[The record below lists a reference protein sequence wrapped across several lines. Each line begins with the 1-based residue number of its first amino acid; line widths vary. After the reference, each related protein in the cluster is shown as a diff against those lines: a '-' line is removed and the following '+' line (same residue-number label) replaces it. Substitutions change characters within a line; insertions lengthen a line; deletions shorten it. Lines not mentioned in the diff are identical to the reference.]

1 VPGDTA
7 PGDTALGGRSSGPRR
22 VALVTGGSRGIG
34 AATARALSW
43 RGWDVCIGY
52 RVEAE
57 AARTVVADCVERGA
71 RALAVAVDVADASS
85 VADLFAELDA
95 HWPDVDA
102 LGALV
107 NCAGIVAPPSRVDAM
122 DAARVARMLAVNVT
136 GPFLCAGLA
145 VRRMSSRY
153 GGGGGV
159 IVNVSSAASRLGSPG
174 EYVDYAASKGA
185 IDTLTIGLAKEVA
198 DEGIRVVAV
207 RPGLIETDIHA
218 SGGQPDRLERL
229 RTQIPMQRA
238 GRPEEVAATIE
249 WLCSDA
255 ASYVTG
261 AILDV
266 SGGR

>member
-1 VPGDTA
+1 MEA
-7 PGDTALGGRSSGPRR
+7 
-22 VALVTGGSRGIG
+22 G
-34 AATARALSW
+34 AA
-43 RGWDVCIGY
+43 GV
-52 RVEAE
+52 
-57 AARTVVADCVERGA
+57 VVAECAGLGV
-71 RALAVAVDVADASS
+71 RAHAVAADVADARSI
-85 VADLFAELDA
+85 ARLFAELDT
-95 HWPDVDA
+95 HWPGADA

-107 NCAGIVAPPSRVDAM
+107 NCAGIVAPPSRVEDM
-122 DAARVARMLAVNVT
+122 DGARVARMLAVNVT
-136 GPFLCAGLA
+136 GTLLCAGMA
-145 VRRMSSRY
+145 VRRMSSRH

-185 IDTLTIGLAKEVA
+185 VDTLTIGLAKEVA

-218 SGGQPDRLERL
+218 SGGQPDRLDRL
-229 RTQIPMQRA
+229 RAQIPMQRV
-238 GRPEEVAATIE
+238 GHPEEVAAAIE

>member
-1 VPGDTA
+1 V
-7 PGDTALGGRSSGPRR
+7 
-22 VALVTGGSRGIG
+22 VTGGSRGIG
-34 AATARALSW
+34 AATARALASS
-43 RGWDVCIGY
+43 GWDICLAY
-52 RVEAE
+52 RVERA
-57 AARTVVADCVERGA
+57 AARGVVAECAALGA
-71 RALAVAVDVADASS
+71 RAHAVAVDVADADSI
-85 VADLFAELDA
+85 AGLFTELDS
-95 HWPDVDA
+95 HWPGSDA

-107 NCAGIVAPPSRVDAM
+107 NCAGIVAPPSRVEDM

-136 GPFLCAGLA
+136 GGLLCAGSA
-145 VRRMSSRY
+145 VRRMSSRH

-185 IDTLTIGLAKEVA
+185 VDTMTIGLAKEVA
-198 DEGIRVVAV
+198 GEGIRVVAV

-218 SGGQPDRLERL
+218 SGGQPDRLSRL
-229 RTQIPMQRA
+229 RTQIPMQRV
-238 GRPEEVAATIE
+238 GRPQEVAATIV
-249 WLCSDA
+249 WLCSEE

>member
-1 VPGDTA
+1 MTGESPS
-7 PGDTALGGRSSGPRR
+7 PQRR

-34 AATARALSW
+34 AATARALASS
-43 RGWDVCIGY
+43 GWDICLAY
-52 RVEAE
+52 HVESE
-57 AARTVVADCVERGA
+57 AARGVVADCVGLGA
-71 RALAVAVDVADASS
+71 RAHAAAVDVADGDS
-85 VADLFAELDA
+85 VARLFTELDT
-95 HWPDVDA
+95 HWPCADA

-107 NCAGIVAPPSRVDAM
+107 NCAGIVAPPSRVEDM
-122 DAARVARMLAVNVT
+122 DAARVACMLAVNVT
-136 GPFLCAGLA
+136 GTFLCAGLA

-185 IDTLTIGLAKEVA
+185 IDTMTVGLAKEVGG
-198 DEGIRVVAV
+198 EGIRVVAV

-218 SGGQPDRLERL
+218 SGGQPDRLDRL
-229 RTQIPMQRA
+229 RSQIPMQRV
-238 GRPEEVAATIE
+238 GQPDEVAATIE

>member
-1 VPGDTA
+1 VPDDLSAA
-7 PGDTALGGRSSGPRR
+7 PHRVPPRSLAPRR
-22 VALVTGGSRGIG
+22 VALITGGSRGIG
-34 AATARALSW
+34 AATARALASS
-43 RGWDVCIGY
+43 GWDICLAY

-57 AARTVVADCVERGA
+57 AAHTVVADCADLGA
-71 RALAVAVDVADASS
+71 RAHAVAADIADESAVAG
-85 VADLFAELDA
+85 LFAALDA
-95 HWPDVDA
+95 HWPGAGA

-107 NCAGIVAPPSRVDAM
+107 NCAGIVTPPSRVDDM
-122 DAARVARMLAVNVT
+122 DASRMTRLWAVNVT
-136 GPFLCAGLA
+136 GTFLCAGLA
-145 VRRMSSRY
+145 VRRMSNRY
-153 GGGGGV
+153 GGAGGV

-185 IDTLTIGLAKEVA
+185 VDTLTIGLAKEVA

-218 SGGQPDRLERL
+218 SGGQPDRLDRL
-229 RTQIPMQRA
+229 RSQIPMQRV
-238 GRPEEVAATIE
+238 GRPEEVAATIA

-261 AILDV
+261 SIVDV